1 MRMNYEM
8 EELLP
13 IVAELAEKY
22 TSKESTSIS
31 YETARQL
38 MEAVVYCINQYCS
51 NQCEGGKQLTVGK
64 RLSAK
69 EAYKMG
75 YENVIQ
81 KVKVT
86 QDSYNEMITHF
97 CAYGNE
103 NYQDTVTKAI
113 PGFFQH
119 YDVRYAPQEI
129 IITMDYPTICPIIN
143 CSGIDAIK
151 KYVEYISYEQ
161 KFMGAL
167 PQEYVYE
174 VLYKFQSGYRKQF
187 YNICSII
194 LRHILGHMMIG
205 KCLGNTNLEED
216 YEMLRG
222 IIREH
227 DTKWIE
233 TTFSEFLKKLIREKY
248 SNDNKLKNY
257 LQADL
262 KNFTT
267 QIYVSAQ
274 NNSIQNVVVL

>member
-1 MRMNYEM
+1 MNYEM

-13 IVAELAEKY
+13 IVGELAEKY

-31 YETARQL
+31 YESARQL
-38 MEAVVYCINQYCS
+38 MGAVVYCINQYCS

-69 EAYKMG
+69 EAYKM
-75 YENVIQ
+75 
-81 KVKVT
+81 
-86 QDSYNEMITHF
+86 
-97 CAYGNE
+97 
-103 NYQDTVTKAI
+103 
-113 PGFFQH
+113 
-119 YDVRYAPQEI
+119 
-129 IITMDYPTICPIIN
+129 DYPTICPIIN
-143 CSGIDAIK
+143 CSGVDAIK
-151 KYVEYISYEQ
+151 KYVKYISYEQ

-194 LRHILGHMMIG
+194 LRHILGHMMIE